1 VHETHSLG
9 VATEKRGPPIAEVY
23 CLAMA
28 IAIDVSWCKQCSVSI
43 FSRRLWLWINVQSSD

>member
-23 CLAMA
+23 CLTT
-28 IAIDVSWCKQCSVSI
+28 AIDVS
-43 FSRRLWLWINVQSSD
+43 